1 MKRIYQ
7 AAALAGTILAGA
19 GGIAFAAAD
28 HDGTRGERGRPGH
41 HQMHKGEGHGYH
53 KVGYHKGGF
62 GPGFSMRHID
72 GSLAFLKAELKITDA
87 QEPQWQKVDAAI
99 RSAAERMQSLR
110 PDRGERGE
118 RGPRAE
124 RGERGPKAEG
134 AERGPRAERPERP
147 QLNPVE
153 RLERLEK
160 MASAAG
166 ESARE
171 VRTAL
176 APLYETMTD
185 TQKETADKLLR
196 RMPLGR

>member
-7 AAALAGTILAGA
+7 VTALAGTILAGA
-19 GGIAFAAAD
+19 GGLAFAAAD

-41 HQMHKGEGHGYH
+41 HHMHKGEGHGYH

-72 GSLAFLKAELKITDA
+72 GSLAFLKAELKITEA

-110 PDRGERGE
+110 PDRGE

-147 QLNPVE
+147 KLNPVE
-153 RLERLEK
+153 RLERMEQ

-176 APLYETMTD
+176 APLYDSMSDE
-185 TQKETADKLLR
+185 QKETADKLLR
-196 RMPLGR
+196 RMPFRR

>member
-1 MKRIYQ
+1 
-7 AAALAGTILAGA
+7 
-19 GGIAFAAAD
+19 
-28 HDGTRGERGRPGH
+28 
-41 HQMHKGEGHGYH
+41 MHKGGHGGGHGYH

-99 RSAAERMQSLR
+99 RSAADRMQSLR
-110 PDRGERGE
+110 PD
-118 RGPRAE
+118 

-134 AERGPRAERPERP
+134 AERGPRAERQERP

-153 RLERLEK
+153 RLERMEK
-160 MASAAG
+160 MASAAS

-176 APLYETMTD
+176 APLYDSMSED
-185 TQKETADKLLR
+185 QKETADKLLR
-196 RMPLGR
+196 RMPFRR

>member
-7 AAALAGTILAGA
+7 VTALAGTILAGA
-19 GGIAFAAAD
+19 GGLAFAAAD
-28 HDGTRGERGRPGH
+28 HDGMRGERGRPGH
-41 HQMHKGEGHGYH
+41 HHMHKGGHGGGHGYH

-99 RSAAERMQSLR
+99 RSAADRMQSLR
-110 PDRGERGE
+110 PD
-118 RGPRAE
+118 

-153 RLERLEK
+153 RLERMEK
-160 MASAAG
+160 MASAAS

-176 APLYETMTD
+176 APLYDPMSED
-185 TQKETADKLLR
+185 QKETADKLLR
-196 RMPLGR
+196 RMPFRR